1 MDDDVTRYRKY
12 AEECRRD
19 ALQTIGLPRE
29 KFLRIAVEW
38 DALASFVEQRE
49 RGVESGVPAG
59 SANEVALQEPF
70 RRNRLNFTREPE

>member
-19 ALQTIGLPRE
+19 ALQTFGLPRE

-38 DALASFVEQRE
+38 DALANIVEQRE
-49 RGVESGVPAG
+49 RGVESGVPAD
-59 SANEVALQEPF
+59 SSNEVTLQEPF
-70 RRNRLNFTREPE
+70 RRNWLNFIREPE